1 MKKRVYIFDIDDTL
15 IIHTA
20 DRFDY
25 YTMENDETLKKLIQ
39 SLKKNGCY
47 IYTNGTYGHGD
58 SVVKNLQL
66 IDEVITI
73 FARDKIKYM
82 KHC

>member
-39 SLKKNGCY
+39 SLKKN
-47 IYTNGTYGHGD
+47 
-58 SVVKNLQL
+58 
-66 IDEVITI
+66 
-73 FARDKIKYM
+73 
-82 KHC
+82 